1 VISLC
6 GVVGLA
12 YWVIALYYA
21 LTYDALALNTHKQLM
36 LTAAQFLVP
45 LVIFA
50 GVYGWRK
57 RGGVSLALAYKELP
71 PE

>member
-1 VISLC
+1 
-6 GVVGLA
+6 
-12 YWVIALYYA
+12 